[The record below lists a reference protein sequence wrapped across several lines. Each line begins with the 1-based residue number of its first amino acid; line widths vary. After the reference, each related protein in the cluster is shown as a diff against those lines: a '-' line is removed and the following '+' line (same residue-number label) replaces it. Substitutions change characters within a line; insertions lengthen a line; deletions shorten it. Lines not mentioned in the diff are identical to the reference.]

1 MPYDLAIIGAGPGG
15 AACAIAAA
23 RLGLRALVI
32 ERARFPRHKVCGDC
46 LNPGCWPVFDSLGV
60 TAAIRALPHAAIRRV
75 RFESPDGRGCEA
87 PVGGQVAIRRDLLDA
102 ALADAAQSAGATLA
116 FGETLLG
123 VRRSGVGWLAIT
135 DRAEHRARYLVAAD
149 GRNSAAARLLGMAG
163 SAPPRDR
170 IGVQAHFALDPRF
183 AGSVALRL
191 LPRGYG
197 GIAPV
202 GADLMNVCL
211 VGDRRASADLRRYAE
226 AHFGA
231 PHSGWAHIAPLRRK
245 PSTPAHPGG
254 ALLVGDAAR
263 VVEPFTGEGIYY
275 ALRSGRLAAEAI
287 ALAVA
292 KGTGSAAAAAFYRA
306 AHRRLYRGRLWVNAL
321 ARIAVTQ
328 PAAGRALFRL
338 GNAFPP
344 AFAWLTRQV
353 SEAGLASDDRAA

>member
-23 RLGLRALVI
+23 RLGMRALVI

-102 ALADAAQSAGATLA
+102 ALADAAQTAGATLA

-123 VRRSGVGWLAIT
+123 VRRSGRRAGSRSPTGRSTARAIWSPPT
-135 DRAEHRARYLVAAD
+135 GATPPPPGSSRHGQFRP
-149 GRNSAAARLLGMAG
+149 AARPHRRAG
-163 SAPPRDR
+163 P
-170 IGVQAHFALDPRF
+170 FALDP
-183 AGSVALRL
+183 AL
-191 LPRGYG
+191 PDPSPCACCQRGYG

-211 VGDRRASADLRRYAE
+211 VGDRRAPPPICDYAE
-226 AHFGA
+226 AHFGTRH
-231 PHSGWAHIAPLRRK
+231 PSGWAHIAPLRRK

-275 ALRSGRLAAEAI
+275 ALRSGRLAAEA

-292 KGTGSAAAAAFYRA
+292 KGTSSRNAAAAFYRA

-328 PAAGRALFRL
+328 
-338 GNAFPP
+338 
-344 AFAWLTRQV
+344 
-353 SEAGLASDDRAA
+353 